1 MEGGSKARINLEAGL
16 DIHTS
21 DMLVPFQ
28 SQTFQHNWQK
38 YQGKYLPNSL
48 RFEKNGWAAGWSV
61 YNFDYNTG
69 RESQN
74 GYFVG
79 LGQFNKYVK
88 TLNVYES
95 EKAYNPVYKVYV
107 VPESVAV
114 VGDIEVNGSDIAG
127 SVNGKPYKLQ
137 WDSANK
143 KLLNESD
150 ASKFGLDYTLNSDYS
165 VTFTVKDLESYFLFD
180 FDMLIGSKLS
190 GDSIEGINYTGYKD
204 GVHSWG
210 SYKYDLSTKKLTT
223 PEGKA
228 LTPAVKGNQ
237 IAFDYTY
244 SDTKENIEV
253 MYNMSSFYTS
263 FQYVNC
269 TDQTNGKDML
279 IGTENPSQSLK
290 FNKYTAGV
298 SGTALKAGD
307 SKGLVINYKV
317 PLWAVASAG
326 FNIGTSSAK
335 KCDNV
340 DNGEVR
346 LVSSAK
352 TTFKGKALNVFGEEY
367 DISTSEADKDKEY
380 KPIQGLKLRFN
391 QISIGNTLSVDVTN
405 WKRSTLND
413 GEVWYGASRRYFNFR
428 KYKVYNNFFGKSAYI
443 KPLNNLYEL
452 YYYVKPTRY
461 LDYNELAF
469 SSSDGSLLKDK
480 NVDLSKITTIKLKS
494 VDVDRTEVE
503 DENKYAKQLLSD
515 VYSIEH
521 FFGKFSVKDFK
532 IYKDTDGY
540 LEYKEAYE
548 EYDLGEDYVE
558 PIRRRY
564 YKAGTYEYV
573 GVDESDD
580 NFWPYPY
587 VPKFNV
593 VLGSK
598 IYTGCYCVVYDEFD
612 YTVITDLQEFK
623 DFIRGKYDHNEDK
636 KNLIVTPNE
645 NYDRK
650 RVVTRHIATF
660 DFKFLKKSD
669 FEDQSD
675 YQKEKDIFDRNWKK
689 WYPGK
694 PSPYDVF
701 DPYALSNDT
710 TYLDY
715 NNIEVKIAEE
725 SDELYYADPG
735 VYEFDSKYAVPFG
748 NTVGVIPFENSSG
761 VSESN
766 IVTKVWHHSKDATDQ
781 YSNRLAKS
789 YKKGSISYNSNK
801 HDLPYYFGPDN
812 YMDLVYSE
820 KNDDGKGSIKKTRAS
835 LESSEIAFGINY
847 AYSDGKFMQ
856 QNAGSADWFGH
867 LLVKYSRGKCSPEV
881 YSLNAGVEAVDSGV
895 QPYCAGD
902 INQGIKIG
910 WPVWGNS
917 ETRLTYTKIAN
928 ASNIN
933 DKPLGNEL
941 IDGADMN
948 EKVIFKLETVPTSQ
962 LSGSKDVIYFDRDI
976 AGSKCIYMF
985 NVVENSR
992 RPHYKEEDSNGN
1004 IKNLGSFSIALEE
1017 LKGLD
1022 YTPSLFYAKKST
1034 VLKDNKIVETIC
1046 DYYIPGIA
1054 YGDVNSD
1061 EGNMSVVAHN
1071 SVLDLNWLPTY
1082 SNYPI
1087 AVSTKF
1093 SNVNEKSVKHIFF
1106 DSHYKLLNNVEYELG
1121 DINFSTLKRDIK
1133 LKFPNKDLVLH
1144 YSTAGGDGVGDT
1156 ICDVNADIL
1165 SNVTENVKVS
1175 SYGYYTERD
1184 DTNNSTTVSKER
1196 VVLYLNLDLTY
1207 KNNTAKFVQLS
1218 KHTLVS
1224 SDGDRCVIS
1233 DGIHQ
1238 ATYSVQSRATV
1249 DPIKNVTTDVVTMQ
1263 DGQRV
1268 KIERII
1274 AVKCNAFIKDIFTGK
1289 IDGSIASFT
1298 YNGKTFKWDLS
1309 RDVDTGVYVLST
1321 DIKTN
1326 KTKKIGK
1333 IEQLGQYQLLK
1344 QQWNSTVEVENFWW
1358 IDSKHVLE
1366 LNSGSLVLKRNTG
1379 ELHDWDGE
1387 RFEKV
1392 FEIGRHEV
1400 LPTSIMQHF
1409 VTNMYKSS
1417 RQAMLVTVQEDNG
1430 YALIK
1435 VYEPRNAFSKL
1446 LEQRIRVRQRNLGD
1460 DLNDVIMEDN
1470 AAVFNTYNPLNVS
1483 QLLSK
1488 ADWSNTVVGDW
1499 LILGVHL
1506 SNNFDQWAVVID
1518 LNKKSLVKVIQGYGY
1533 VGLHGDLTGGQIPDG
1548 NFDVNKGFDGK
1559 VEPLSVLDSSNYRD
1573 YLNNL
1578 DAANEVGDVNDVNII
1593 TDRVVGTNEQQWYIS
1608 KKVHGIVSHLSFE
1621 DGSFT
1626 KQLLPITNNY
1636 ASVYK
1641 SPSWASSVFGDKF
1654 VQCVMFKDMLS
1665 FEGAAQTVWN
1675 ILDVALTHPMLY
1687 ALAPRFAQIIY
1698 LQQTFGQ
1705 YAYVHYNSSN
1715 SKPEKEAQDDG
1726 IGSGIN
1732 EKTNRQTD
1740 PLLSSDFV
1748 FDKQRFTQSA
1758 DTELKFGD
1766 NMLTVLMAS
1775 FSQSLNVLDRKQS
1788 VNEELNQSAISDLG
1802 RKFVDNAMANT
1813 GDLLASAIVTQS
1825 KNDSGLTSAVTGLK
1839 SLDMFYSTSDQQ
1851 RVFAGPGFV
1860 EHQFVAD
1867 CVAQSVTDVQ
1877 VQGSAQQFFLCLRSL
1892 TTLQIGT
1899 AIRIE
1904 EYVADGIDKAAEAT
1918 AAQMVCANS
1927 LGLVGV
1933 ALHATATAIR
1943 AVIAAQKYAL
1953 EAIDKILDVM
1963 CSNGLVVTQDG
1974 AVSRKAL
1981 SVEGKHKYG
1990 EKNEV
1995 FMWPCW
2001 GIASGSV
2008 KYTDEHVE
2016 CGVKNTPWKLTLSSV
2031 KKYDT
2036 SNMNRLN
2043 TDIFSWQVPKYSSN
2057 LKASESTAKEKC
2069 GGSWT
2074 YNNTKEDYTTEA
2086 GDTFR
2091 AYYMKGNVPF
2101 YQAAPYGEAEEKTL
2115 PDDMAC
2121 VEGVSRIL
2129 PNTAFKNEN
2138 IGVSEPAFA
2147 PSLFQDYVVDKDWDL
2162 SMCCTYGMTQ
2172 WIAVKDTKVISCPPS
2187 NIIVNESFCG
2197 VACPYAA
2204 VEVKRGVEKAYM
2216 RPYAITPNVIALNCT
2231 GYNSILDN
2239 KLYHAFDG
2247 MSYRL
2252 VNLVGS
2258 PGMGKNRQ
2266 AFWYSFQVND
2276 RFKRSNKL
2284 PANELQGNFESEP
2297 VQAIESIDKLWTQIT
2312 VASKEKGLEAGTIG
2326 EDKDL
2331 KRLAVPVFTE
2341 YLSTL
2346 PAVVKTLTA
2355 MPLGV
2360 VEGMTSLCTEIANN
2374 QTAYK
2379 APLSIDFNIGKN
2391 VYRATEEYICSV
2403 NTKDGVDIVSDIIPI
2418 SGLRYIGSTPTE
2430 AYFYSESTRAFYIF
2444 TGSSLTKMDT
2454 MERFRDVQKGYWD
2467 FVNQEVVLP
2476 SLMTFK
2482 RLNAE
2487 VEDKDTETDNIVM
2500 PVLSKSQVSGELPP
2514 PITTIFNDRSWFKVV
2529 SLPSGLAYQ
2538 GPNRVIINRSI
2549 FVEHMLD
2556 SLKNNLGKWS
2566 KMNREKYVTHRVYRE
2581 KYADVMSEVSG
2592 VDGWTYNPFV
2602 LVTSALGSSEDT
2614 DCMFEWVV
2622 TFCWPIEMDL
2632 IYGVDNYACVNIVA
2646 ETMTPGGKKVTR
2658 PTHVYLQKELFTR
2671 DGNYGYYSF
2680 RFQGNN
2686 GMGNRERLHIWSDQY
2701 IAISSIDC
2709 EYKVMTSR
2717 RAEQLTQQIDV
2728 SKLKEL

>member
-61 YNFDYNTG
+61 YNFDYNTS

-74 GYFVG
+74 GCFVG

-143 KLLNESD
+143 KLLNKSD

-165 VTFTVKDLESYFLFD
+165 ITFTVKDLESYFLLD
-180 FDMLIGSKLS
+180 FDMLVGYKLS

-210 SYKYDLSTKKLTT
+210 SYKYSLSDKKLTT

-228 LTPAVKGNQ
+228 LTPTVKGNQ
-237 IAFDYTY
+237 ITFDYTY
-244 SDTKENIEV
+244 NDTKESIEI

-290 FNKYTAGV
+290 FNKYTADV
-298 SGTALKAGD
+298 SGTTLKAGD

-391 QISIGNTLSVDVTN
+391 QISIGNTISVSLNTFIFGC
-405 WKRSTLND
+405 KRSTLND
-413 GEVWYGASRRYFNFR
+413 ELWLGSSRQYANIREKNTDTMN
-428 KYKVYNNFFGKSAYI
+428 KYLGYCYSFSSSFSINPND
-443 KPLNNLYEL
+443 
-452 YYYVKPTRY
+452 Y
-461 LDYNELAF
+461 LDYNDDFFNIFEP
-469 SSSDGSLLKDK
+469 SSKMYATKDIS
-480 NVDLSKITTIKLKS
+480 NVTSIKRKTDDIDTT
-494 VDVDRTEVE
+494 VTT
-503 DENKYAKQLLSD
+503 DENSYAINTLLTEQLNVSNIIAKFIGI
-515 VYSIEH
+515 VYGLYREDQAA
-521 FFGKFSVKDFK
+521 K
-532 IYKDTDGY
+532 T
-540 LEYKEAYE
+540 
-548 EYDLGEDYVE
+548 YDELYDSSGRYIGGTFESRYVNE
-558 PIRRRY
+558 NG
-564 YKAGTYEYV
+564 A
-573 GVDESDD
+573 D
-580 NFWPYPY
+580 FWPFQY
-587 VPKFNV
+587 VPKFNIKDNSGV
-593 VLGSK
+593 VHKGCYYAEKYSDGTIHLVGVFSNLKFEVLGR
-598 IYTGCYCVVYDEFD
+598 YDSAVD
-612 YTVITDLQEFK
+612 P
-623 DFIRGKYDHNEDK
+623 
-636 KNLIVTPNE
+636 KNTAVTPKTYKRE
-645 NYDRK
+645 
-650 RVVTRHIATF
+650 RVVIRHIAAF

-675 YQKEKDIFDRNWKK
+675 YQKEKDIFDKNWKK
-689 WYPGK
+689 WYQGK

-715 NNIEVKIAEE
+715 NNIEVKIVEE

-761 VSESN
+761 ISESN
-766 IVTKVWHHSKDATDQ
+766 IVTKVWHHSKDATNQ
-781 YSNRLAKS
+781 YNNRLAKS
-789 YKKGSISYNSNK
+789 YKKGSISYNNQK

-812 YMDLVYSE
+812 YMNLVYSE
-820 KNDDGKGSIKKTRAS
+820 KDSDGKGAIKTARAS
-835 LESSEIAFGINY
+835 LVSSEIVFGINY
-847 AYSDGKFMQ
+847 KYSDGKFVQ
-856 QNAGSADWFGH
+856 QNAGSSDWFSS
-867 LLVKYSRGKCSPEV
+867 LLVKYSRGKCSPEA
-881 YSLNAGVEAVDSGV
+881 YKLNAGVEAVDSSA

-902 INQGIKIG
+902 INQGIKVG
-910 WPVWGNS
+910 WPIWGNS
-917 ETRLTYTKIAN
+917 ETRLTYTKIVN

-933 DKPLGNEL
+933 DKPIGNGA
-941 IDGADMN
+941 IDGEDKN

-962 LSGSKDVIYFDRDI
+962 LSGSKDTVYFDRDI
-976 AGSKCIYMF
+976 AGSKCIHMF
-985 NVVENSR
+985 DVVENSR

-1004 IKNLGSFSIALEE
+1004 VKHVGSFSITLEK
-1017 LKGLD
+1017 LKELD
-1022 YTPSLFYAKKST
+1022 YEPSLFYAKKST
-1034 VLKDNKIVETIC
+1034 ILKDNKMVETVC

-1061 EGNMSVVAHN
+1061 EGNMSVVAYN
-1071 SVLDLNWLPTY
+1071 SVLELNWLPSF

-1087 AVSTKF
+1087 SVSTKF
-1093 SNVNEKSVKHIFF
+1093 SNINEKSVKHIFF
-1106 DSHYKLLNNVEYELG
+1106 DSHYKLLNNIEYELG

-1175 SYGYYTERD
+1175 SYGYYTTRD
-1184 DTNNSTTVSKER
+1184 DSSNSTTVSKER

-1218 KHTLVS
+1218 KYTLVS

-1470 AAVFNTYNPLNVS
+1470 AAVFNTYNPLNAS

-1499 LILGVHL
+1499 LIIGVHL
-1506 SNNFDQWAVVID
+1506 SNNFDQWAMVID

-1578 DAANEVGDVNDVNII
+1578 DAANEVGDVNDANNI
-1593 TDRVVGTNEQQWYIS
+1593 TDRVVGTSEQQWYIS

-1654 VQCVMFKDMLS
+1654 VQFIQFKEMLS
-1665 FEGAAQTVWN
+1665 FDGAAQTVWN

-1748 FDKQRFTQSA
+1748 FDKQKFTQSA

-1877 VQGSAQQFFLCLRSL
+1877 VQGSVQQFFLCLRSL

-2036 SNMNRLN
+2036 SNMNKLN

-2057 LKASESTAKEKC
+2057 LRASESTAKEKC

-2074 YNNTKEDYTTEA
+2074 YDNTKEDYDTEA

-2101 YQAAPYGEAEEKTL
+2101 YQAAPYGDAEEKTL

-2147 PSLFQDYVVDKDWDL
+2147 PSLFQDYVIDKDWDL

-2172 WIAVKDTKVISCPPS
+2172 WIAVKDTKIISCPPS
-2187 NIIVNESFCG
+2187 NMIVNESFCG

-2297 VQAIESIDKLWTQIT
+2297 VQAIESIDKLWTQMT
-2312 VASKEKGLEAGTIG
+2312 VASREKGLEAGTIG

-2341 YLSTL
+2341 HLSTL

-2360 VEGMTSLCTEIANN
+2360 VEGITSMCTEIANN

-2602 LVTSALGSSEDT
+2602 LVTSALGSNEDT